1 MYMYDLFAEGLAY
14 LCQFEQP
21 LQYVQHNVPGD
32 KLKVLAIL
40 TDQSLYVQHHL
51 VGHDEAVCVQH
62 LFNNQG
68 IRTFIMWVKGSFH
81 FVWKS
86 NSSHSFYQIFA

>member
-1 MYMYDLFAEGLAY
+1 MYMYDLSTEGLAY

-32 KLKVLAIL
+32 KLKVLAVL

-51 VGHDEAVCVQH
+51 VGHNKAVCMQH

-68 IRTFIMWVKGSFH
+68 IRTFIM
-81 FVWKS
+81 
-86 NSSHSFYQIFA
+86 

>member
-1 MYMYDLFAEGLAY
+1 MQQISMYMYDLSAESLAY

-32 KLKVLAIL
+32 ELKVLAVL

-51 VGHDEAVCVQH
+51 VGHDKAVGVQH
-62 LFNNQG
+62 LLNKDFYHVSKKEYMYF
-68 IRTFIMWVKGSFH
+68 IFCLKLDSSPTF
-81 FVWKS
+81 
-86 NSSHSFYQIFA
+86 